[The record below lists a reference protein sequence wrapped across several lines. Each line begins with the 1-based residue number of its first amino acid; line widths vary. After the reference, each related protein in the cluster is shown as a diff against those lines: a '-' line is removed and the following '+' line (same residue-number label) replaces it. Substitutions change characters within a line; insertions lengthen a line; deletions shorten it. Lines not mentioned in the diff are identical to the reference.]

1 MDFLNK
7 SRRKEN
13 NHGNYGKHNLLDY
26 KAGWNTQF
34 SRHFRCYYLCSGCIK
49 PYHIIFLISVF
60 IPTTKEMA
68 MIKVLPA
75 ISNSKFMSEE
85 LPKDIREVYL
95 MAKDAVKEK
104 LVGEKK

>member
-1 MDFLNK
+1 
-7 SRRKEN
+7 
-13 NHGNYGKHNLLDY
+13 
-26 KAGWNTQF
+26 
-34 SRHFRCYYLCSGCIK
+34 
-49 PYHIIFLISVF
+49 
-60 IPTTKEMA
+60 